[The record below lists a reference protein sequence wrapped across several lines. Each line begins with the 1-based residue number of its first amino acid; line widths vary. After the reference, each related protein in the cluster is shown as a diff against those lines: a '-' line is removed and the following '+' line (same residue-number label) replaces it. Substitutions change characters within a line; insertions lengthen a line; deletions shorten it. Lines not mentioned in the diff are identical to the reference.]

1 MGRAGLSFVAIEAS
15 RLRQRVLDSFAGGR
29 YHEEGRIFKEAAM
42 KRKMLLVA
50 LCGLLLVVAGR
61 GQRAEQAT
69 LPLVSY
75 ADLGKEVRALKG
87 KVVVV
92 YFWADY

>member
-1 MGRAGLSFVAIEAS
+1 MRLVGTACLS
-15 RLRQRVLDSFAGGR
+15 
-29 YHEEGRIFKEAAM
+29 
-42 KRKMLLVA
+42 
-50 LCGLLLVVAGR
+50 LLLVTVSLSA
-61 GQRAEQAT
+61 QAEKT
-69 LPLVSY
+69 LPLISY

>member
-1 MGRAGLSFVAIEAS
+1 MKGTLCAGCLVCLAAALSAQAAS
-15 RLRQRVLDSFAGGR
+15 KP
-29 YHEEGRIFKEAAM
+29 E
-42 KRKMLLVA
+42 
-50 LCGLLLVVAGR
+50 
-61 GQRAEQAT
+61 

-92 YFWADY
+92 YFWANY

>member
-1 MGRAGLSFVAIEAS
+1 MRHVGTACLS
-15 RLRQRVLDSFAGGR
+15 
-29 YHEEGRIFKEAAM
+29 
-42 KRKMLLVA
+42 LLVLA
-50 LCGLLLVVAGR
+50 ASLSA
-61 GQRAEQAT
+61 QAAKTT

-75 ADLGKEVRALKG
+75 ADLGREVRALKG

>member
-1 MGRAGLSFVAIEAS
+1 MKGTFRASCAIFLATAMFAPAAS
-15 RLRQRVLDSFAGGR
+15 TPA
-29 YHEEGRIFKEAAM
+29 
-42 KRKMLLVA
+42 
-50 LCGLLLVVAGR
+50 
-61 GQRAEQAT
+61 

-92 YFWADY
+92 YFWANY

>member
-1 MGRAGLSFVAIEAS
+1 MRFVGMASLS
-15 RLRQRVLDSFAGGR
+15 
-29 YHEEGRIFKEAAM
+29 
-42 KRKMLLVA
+42 
-50 LCGLLLVVAGR
+50 LLLLAVSLSA
-61 GQRAEQAT
+61 QAAKTT

-75 ADLGKEVRALKG
+75 AELGKEVRALKG

>member
-1 MGRAGLSFVAIEAS
+1 MLYNALAGPDCRQEAIMRMFRIGCLS
-15 RLRQRVLDSFAGGR
+15 
-29 YHEEGRIFKEAAM
+29 
-42 KRKMLLVA
+42 
-50 LCGLLLVVAGR
+50 LLLLTTSVVAQPAGK
-61 GQRAEQAT
+61 T
-69 LPLVSY
+69 VLPLISY

>member
-1 MGRAGLSFVAIEAS
+1 MRLFGTICLSS
-15 RLRQRVLDSFAGGR
+15 
-29 YHEEGRIFKEAAM
+29 
-42 KRKMLLVA
+42 
-50 LCGLLLVVAGR
+50 LLLITSLS
-61 GQRAEQAT
+61 GQAAKTT
-69 LPLVSY
+69 LPLISY